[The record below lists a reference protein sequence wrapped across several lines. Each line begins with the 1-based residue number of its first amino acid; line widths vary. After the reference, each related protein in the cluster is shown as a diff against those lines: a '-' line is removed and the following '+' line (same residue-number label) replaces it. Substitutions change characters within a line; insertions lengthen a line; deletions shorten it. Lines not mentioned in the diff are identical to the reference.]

1 MSDSLITPG
10 HIFSSV
16 WDNNAPGGNG
26 SWNVWQD
33 GRGDYYADYNDLVD
47 PDDLDKLQQLAEVQG
62 PYRSLEDLYSAEGQM
77 LFAIG
82 PATVSVTSKVHTATE
97 LAELLIV
104 ESSLVEELLDE
115 EDRDLDW
122 TILVNGVEF
131 HVNALNGIGAPV
143 HQAQS

>member
-1 MSDSLITPG
+1 
-10 HIFSSV
+10 
-16 WDNNAPGGNG
+16 
-26 SWNVWQD
+26 
-33 GRGDYYADYNDLVD
+33 
-47 PDDLDKLQQLAEVQG
+47 
-62 PYRSLEDLYSAEGQM
+62 M

-104 ESSLVEELLDE
+104 ESSFVEELLDE

-122 TILVNGVEF
+122 IILVNGVEF

>member
-1 MSDSLITPG
+1 MAGSLISPG
-10 HIFSSV
+10 HIFSSA

-33 GRGDYYADYNDLVD
+33 ARGDYYADYNDLVD
-47 PDDLDKLQQLAEVQG
+47 PEDLDKLQHLAEVQG
-62 PYRSLEDLYSAEGQM
+62 PYRSLEDLYSTEGQM

-97 LAELLIV
+97 LAELLFV
-104 ESSLVEELLDE
+104 ESSFVEELLDE
-115 EDRDLDW
+115 QDGNLDW

-143 HQAQS
+143 DRSRS